1 MGDGRVVRSGEG
13 HLVLT
18 DERVEFSVNELSIEP
33 ERRRLLQLLPLYD
46 GDEEV
51 SQVNADRIR
60 CGTKALFS
68 VPVVL
73 FIDDLSG
80 ARSKRWNK
88 HEAVYFSNATLDR
101 SSLDLDAHIRLM
113 SISKDV
119 SGEAQLSA
127 AADELIELHRTFI
140 TVFDASR
147 QENVMVRPHLLAIM
161 ADNPMAASLSSS
173 IGMKGNRFCRL
184 CHVDGSSLGLQTQ
197 DGMMAYLKEGDPRSA
212 DSIKAALWAQIEAS
226 SANVS
231 EAEMKR
237 LRTETGTKDE
247 ATKRQCDILYT
258 LRKELETSGRSR
270 LETDAL
276 TPQASKFALAL
287 RSKLYT
293 RGCLVH

>member
-1 MGDGRVVRSGEG
+1 
-13 HLVLT
+13 
-18 DERVEFSVNELSIEP
+18 
-33 ERRRLLQLLPLYD
+33 
-46 GDEEV
+46 
-51 SQVNADRIR
+51 
-60 CGTKALFS
+60 
-68 VPVVL
+68 
-73 FIDDLSG
+73 
-80 ARSKRWNK
+80 
-88 HEAVYFSNATLDR
+88 
-101 SSLDLDAHIRLM
+101 M

-276 TPQASKFALAL
+276 
-287 RSKLYT
+287 
-293 RGCLVH
+293 